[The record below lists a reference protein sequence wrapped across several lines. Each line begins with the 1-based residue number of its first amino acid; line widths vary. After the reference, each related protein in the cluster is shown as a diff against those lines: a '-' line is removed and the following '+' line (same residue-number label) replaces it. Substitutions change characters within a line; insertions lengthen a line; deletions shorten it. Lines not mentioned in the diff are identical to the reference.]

1 MKIYNPNITRFLSQ
15 SKLDSLSKPEP
26 QSEKQFQLQK
36 LKKAC
41 SEFEAIFISY
51 MLKSMNKTTE
61 NSDLFGD
68 GLGGDIYKEI
78 FNEKLAD
85 HLSQTGRFKIGDMIF
100 ENYSRMLNINEE
112 EISLDQTVP
121 PRASIK
127 RSNDDNVNLS
137 TVKPEPDRTKVN
149 NSTSI
154 LNNGNM
160 PIETHKPAKLGGL
173 LAQYDDTIKK
183 AAKEFKIKPA
193 LIKAVIKQ
201 ESAGDPNAV
210 SSKGA
215 KGLMQL
221 IDSTASMLGVKD
233 PFNPI
238 QNIMGGAKYLSML
251 LKRFEGDLKKALAS
265 YNAGPS
271 AVEKYGGIPPYPETH
286 EYVSKVMA
294 GLSSE

>member
-15 SKLDSLSKPEP
+15 SKLDSLSKPKP

-51 MLKSMNKTTE
+51 MLKSMSKTTE
-61 NSDLFGD
+61 KSDLFGD

-100 ENYSRMLNINEE
+100 EDYSRMLNINEE
-112 EISLDQTVP
+112 DISLDQTVP
-121 PRASIK
+121 PRSSIRRK
-127 RSNDDNVNLS
+127 INDNVNLS
-137 TVKPEPDRTKVN
+137 TIKPEPDRTKVN
-149 NSTSI
+149 IPTSV
-154 LNNGNM
+154 LNNSNKS
-160 PIETHKPAKLGGL
+160 IEDHKPAKSSGF
-173 LAQYDDTIKK
+173 LAQFDDTIKK

-210 SSKGA
+210 SSRGA

-233 PFNPI
+233 PFNPV

-271 AVEKYGGIPPYPETH
+271 AVVKYNGVPPYPETR

-294 GLSSE
+294 SLSSE